1 MYLYCQNCQF
11 QTSRQLCSRN
21 FKRNSFENMFQSSHI
36 YFTQCNTHLDKY
48 KKSFK
53 KYFANIL
60 MHDTTFRITSKFLPS
75 SNSKNDACFFP
86 KWNISKIRECFDQWS
101 CHCVINSNNYM
112 LIDEKCFRLL
122 IILLIISW
130 CSILHLFH
138 IKKKSSV

>member
-11 QTSRQLCSRN
+11 QTSRQLYSRN

-36 YFTQCNTHLDKY
+36 YFTLISTNTRNLP
-48 KKSFK
+48 KSIF
-53 KYFANIL
+53 L
-60 MHDTTFRITSKFLPS
+60 MHDTTFRFTSKFLPS
-75 SNSKNDACFFP
+75 CISKNDACFFP

-130 CSILHLFH
+130 WILHLFH
-138 IKKKSSV
+138 IKKSSV